1 MANKFLDN
9 TGLGILWNRIKTFLG
24 ENYIDSDELTT
35 AIEAVDE
42 VKADKPQLD
51 GVAVSVEE
59 YVEDYVSNNASGGTG
74 TLPSQLDIY
83 CGNSIDVMD

>member
-24 ENYIDSDELTT
+24 ENYIDGSELTT

>member
-9 TGLGILWNRIKTFLG
+9 TGLGILWNRIKTFLS
-24 ENYIDSDELTT
+24 ENYIDGSELTT

-42 VKADKPQLD
+42 IKADKPQLD

-83 CGNSIDVMD
+83 CGNSIDIMD

>member
-1 MANKFLDN
+1 MKNFLN
-9 TGLGILWNRIKTFLG
+9 STGLKYLWGKIL
-24 ENYIDSDELTT
+24 ELTGL
-35 AIEAVDE
+35 IDE

-51 GVAVSVEE
+51 GVAVSIEE

-74 TLPSQLDIY
+74 TFPSQLDIY